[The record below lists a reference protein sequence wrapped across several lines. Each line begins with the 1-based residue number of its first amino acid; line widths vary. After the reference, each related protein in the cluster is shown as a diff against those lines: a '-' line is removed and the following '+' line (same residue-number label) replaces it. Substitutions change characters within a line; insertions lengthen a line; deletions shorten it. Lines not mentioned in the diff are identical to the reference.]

1 MMKKLNL
8 FQLMLI
14 VLAAMTFAA
23 CEKDKPTI
31 MAYGMEQ
38 TGSSTSQATVE
49 FGSANR
55 IVWQLADD
63 SNFSSI
69 TRQSGSNGKNTA
81 ERIYGGK
88 KVSAAI
94 AAMFIMNTMNEK
106 NSARFSFC
114 EILPRSVERRSSDE
128 IRESRMRHS
137 THSAIG
143 NRVKLLT
150 KLVVIQRSPIGS
162 SRLRTDGV

>member
-1 MMKKLNL
+1 MQQVVSSVMKMKPG
-8 FQLMLI
+8 MLS
-14 VLAAMTFAA
+14 VSG
-23 CEKDKPTI
+23 EDENVPKK
-31 MAYGMEQ
+31 
-38 TGSSTSQATVE
+38 
-49 FGSANR
+49 
-55 IVWQLADD
+55 
-63 SNFSSI
+63 FS
-69 TRQSGSNGKNTA
+69 
-81 ERIYGGK
+81 RIYGGK